1 MGNPDK
7 IVAVGLGEVLYDHDV
22 VTDEYTFGGAPAN
35 FADHF
40 LKCSR
45 LISGPDAAE
54 VHVVSAVGDD
64 ERGRAVSAELEAAG
78 FATGFAASG
87 SCLLA
92 SSTNAGMPPG
102 STPTRFC
109 RRMGCNDVVG
119 CAGPAGRPDR
129 CGLLR
134 FAGASAARRRTLPS
148 SGFSTG

>member
-64 ERGRAVSAELEAAG
+64 ERGRAVSAGPMLS
-78 FATGFAASG
+78 ASV
-87 SCLLA
+87 
-92 SSTNAGMPPG
+92 
-102 STPTRFC
+102 RW
-109 RRMGCNDVVG
+109 R
-119 CAGPAGRPDR
+119 
-129 CGLLR
+129 
-134 FAGASAARRRTLPS
+134 SAARRRTLPS

>member
-54 VHVVSAVGDD
+54 VHVVSAVGD
-64 ERGRAVSAELEAAG
+64 ESAAARCRPNWRPAG

-87 SCLLA
+87 SCLPA

-109 RRMGCNDVVG
+109 
-119 CAGPAGRPDR
+119 PAHGMQ
-129 CGLLR
+129 
-134 FAGASAARRRTLPS
+134 
-148 SGFSTG
+148 